1 MVLPA
6 FSVRFASS
14 IAAQTAAP
22 EEMLRVF
29 EGERVIE
36 TGLKHGTL
44 TVILDGSP
52 LEITTYRTD
61 GGYSDGRH
69 PDGVRFVRSIRED
82 LARRDFT
89 VGAMAWHPE
98 RGLFD
103 PFGGQNDL
111 KNRILRA
118 VGDPDTRFTE
128 DALRILRGVRFASE
142 LGFAIEG
149 NTAAAMR
156 RQRRRISP
164 GADCGPMSSAWT
176 LPVRGWRR
184 R

>member
-1 MVLPA
+1 MYSLQSPN
-6 FSVRFASS
+6 F
-14 IAAQTAAP
+14 I
-22 EEMLRVF
+22 
-29 EGERVIE
+29 
-36 TGLKHGTL
+36 
-44 TVILDGSP
+44 GSH
-52 LEITTYRTD
+52 TRTD

-118 VGDPDTRFTE
+118 GVDE
-128 DALRILRGVRFASE
+128 EIIL
-142 LGFAIEG
+142 
-149 NTAAAMR
+149 
-156 RQRRRISP
+156 IS
-164 GADCGPMSSAWT
+164 T
-176 LPVRGWRR
+176 Q
-184 R
+184 

>member
-1 MVLPA
+1 M
-6 FSVRFASS
+6 
-14 IAAQTAAP
+14 
-22 EEMLRVF
+22 
-29 EGERVIE
+29 
-36 TGLKHGTL
+36 
-44 TVILDGSP
+44 
-52 LEITTYRTD
+52 
-61 GGYSDGRH
+61 
-69 PDGVRFVRSIRED
+69 RFVRSIRED

-156 RQRRRISP
+156 RQLVRLSCVAAERVREELTRRCAAVGR
-164 GADCGPMSSAWT
+164 SA
-176 LPVRGWRR
+176 RC
-184 R
+184 